1 MNSRTDWHTLC
12 KVGVVQRLVPKL
24 VGRCAD
30 LVGGLEELA
39 ARLRVPPHTVGF
51 WLQGRATVPDEP
63 LVKMMDLVLQDDIAR
78 AREDRRKGPRVEVVA
93 PPSETPSA
101 QNLDS

>member
-1 MNSRTDWHTLC
+1 M
-12 KVGVVQRLVPKL
+12 QRLVPRL
-24 VGRCAD
+24 VERCAD

-39 ARLRVPPHTVGF
+39 AHLRVPPHTVGF
-51 WLQGRATVPDEP
+51 WLQGRARVPDEP

-78 AREDRRKGPRVEVVA
+78 AQQDRRKALRVEVVA
-93 PPSETPSA
+93 PPSEAPTP

>member
-1 MNSRTDWHTLC
+1 M
-12 KVGVVQRLVPKL
+12 QRLAPKL
-24 VGRCAD
+24 VGRCAE
-30 LVGGLEELA
+30 LVGGVEELA

-51 WLQGRATVPDEP
+51 WLQGRAAVPDEP

-78 AREDRRKGPRVEVVA
+78 AHQDRRRAPRVEVVV

>member
-1 MNSRTDWHTLC
+1 VQTLA
-12 KVGVVQRLVPKL
+12 PKL
-24 VGRCAD
+24 VERCAD
-30 LVGGLEELA
+30 LVGGVDELA
-39 ARLRVPPHTVGF
+39 SRLRVPPHTVGF

-78 AREDRRKGPRVEVVA
+78 AQQDRRKAPRVEVVA
-93 PPSETPSA
+93 PPSEPPAA